1 VEYVENTN
9 PKSRFNCKRLI
20 VICSIVLAVAIVIGA
35 GAFVLD
41 IFRYNTG
48 VVRNISVKT
57 KGTDEV
63 ELKMTY
69 FLSMGGYSVREV
81 PLDEGEYISDGMI
94 DYNGGLGK
102 YRIMVEFGDMS
113 PHTSF
118 IKRMS
123 EDGIFEINH
132 ATVSFKAK
140 IACPS
145 DHGFVL
151 YIGSDTP
158 ISVEN
163 ISDNELNSFRGTIR
177 IPIRVGN
184 IE

>member
-1 VEYVENTN
+1 MENTN

-20 VICSIVLAVAIVIGA
+20 VVCSIVLAAAIVIGSA
-35 GAFVLD
+35 VFVFD
-41 IFRYNTG
+41 IFKYDTG

-57 KGTDEV
+57 KGADEV

-81 PLDEGEYISDGMI
+81 PLDEGEYIGDGMI
-94 DYNGGLGK
+94 DYNGDLGK
-102 YRIMVEFGDMS
+102 YRIMVKFGDMS

-145 DHGFVL
+145 DHGFIL

-163 ISDNELNSFRGTIR
+163 MSENELNSFRGTIH
-177 IPIRVGN
+177 IPIRVR
-184 IE
+184 ER

>member
-1 VEYVENTN
+1 MENI
-9 PKSRFNCKRLI
+9 KSRLKFKKLI
-20 VICSIVLAVAIVIGA
+20 VVCSIVLALAIVICSVV
-35 GAFVLD
+35 FVFD
-41 IFRYNTG
+41 IFKYNTG

-57 KGTDEV
+57 KGADEV

-69 FLSMGGYSVREV
+69 FLPMGGYSVREV

-94 DYNGGLGK
+94 DYNGDLGK
-102 YRIMVEFGDMS
+102 YRIIVKFGDMS

-132 ATVSFKAK
+132 STVSFKAK

-163 ISDNELNSFRGTIR
+163 MSDNELNSFCGTIR